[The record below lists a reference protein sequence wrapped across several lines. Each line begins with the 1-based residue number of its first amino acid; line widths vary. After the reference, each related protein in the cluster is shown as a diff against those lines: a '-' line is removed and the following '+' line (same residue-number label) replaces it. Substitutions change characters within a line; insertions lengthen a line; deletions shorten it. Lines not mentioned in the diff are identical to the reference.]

1 MQMDFHFKSLLLC
14 SFVLFIVN
22 WYTGVMNLPYM
33 MCPVHRKPSLAWRFE
48 SVDLERLSSR
58 LWAPAVSQRQKST
71 NKTEEKDEGTVEMWT
86 CELKVQLSL
95 LWTCC
100 LIHVFI
106 FFSFACSV
114 SLLPYVA
121 VPPSCQIPQS
131 NTMTTWCCCGAARHK
146 ESSHDNSDTLYS
158 THQLY

>member
-1 MQMDFHFKSLLLC
+1 M
-14 SFVLFIVN
+14 LFIAN
-22 WYTGVMNLPYM
+22 WHTGVMYYM

-58 LWAPAVSQRQKST
+58 LWAPAVSQKRQKST

-86 CELKVQLSL
+86 CGLKVQLSL
-95 LWTCC
+95 LLLLNPC
-100 LIHVFI
+100 IY

-121 VPPSCQIPQS
+121 VPSSGQIPQS
-131 NTMTTWCCCGAARHK
+131 NTVMTGCCCRATRHK
-146 ESSHDNSDTLYS
+146 ESSHNSSDTLYS